1 MRIITLGYVKYAS
14 GRIIS
19 LGYVKFTSRCSR
31 ALCMVVVF
39 EPLASAGGL
48 VFVAEAEQS
57 SQVREGLLN
66 LRVHVVRT

>member
-1 MRIITLGYVKYAS
+1 
-14 GRIIS
+14 
-19 LGYVKFTSRCSR
+19 
-31 ALCMVVVF
+31 MVVVF

-66 LRVHVVRT
+66 LHVHAVRT